1 MPKVRRLRRENPYYL
16 IPIMMGMAGLLFSR
30 QLEDPI
36 LRGTVV
42 LLCIGVPL
50 FLGGNLLGR
59 IRSDGLQRYLLIVG
73 MMLLTLGAVAT
84 VSGYPQDFGQP
95 DAAFEEVGE
104 VARYLG
110 MGSLLLGV
118 LVVLYSMVRSEAMI
132 DELGERFRHLAEH
145 MGEGFILTDHAGNII
160 LTNPSLERMTGI
172 SSADLI
178 GRNALE
184 VANELGAELMAQHTA
199 TRSKGVASE
208 YQISWTTDGEE
219 RQLWVNGTPLYDRRG
234 RRVGTLATVRDI
246 TELHRLSKRL
256 ERYTEG
262 LQKLVEDR
270 TQKLRESEA
279 RLRELLVRMNEGF
292 LTLDENGV
300 IRFANERICTLLKY
314 DGEEMIG
321 RPVFDFVDSTG
332 SARLRAAIQASDTG
346 SSDGLDSEYIFVRE
360 DAAHVSVKVSIARLE
375 EDSEDGQRYSL
386 VVTDVGELK
395 DMQGQLAL
403 RAQQLEQAN
412 RELRELD
419 EAKDVFL
426 SNVSHEL
433 RTPLSTIQGYIEMWT
448 EGGLGKV
455 QGPQAGALTVMS
467 RNVERLSMMINEMIE
482 FSRMEIRGILLQPT
496 IFRIGPLIE
505 ECVSSARPNLLSKD
519 MSATT
524 FVPDDLPPLWGDR
537 GKLGQ
542 VIAILLSNAI
552 KFSNDGSIVQIR
564 ARQTAD
570 AGLSIDIQDTGIGIA
585 PGNQERIFRKFFQID
600 GSMTRYYQGTG
611 IGLSIAK
618 NIIEAHNGEIHVESV
633 ENQGSTFT
641 IALPGALFQPESVV
655 PAPAEYS
662 TLDNAKVFV
671 ASREPEFAHAVS
683 SCFEMKGCVVTLFE
697 SGYDC
702 ARVARTK
709 TPDIMLL
716 DESLSDLSITDVLGL
731 LQEEVHTSEIP
742 VVVFRTLGR
751 GLSGS
756 YHDLFEN
763 VQAITKPFMPA
774 DLLECVAAM
783 LSGDTA
789 IASERKRNGGRGHEN
804 VM

>member
-30 QLEDPI
+30 QLEEPL
-36 LRGTVV
+36 LRAIVV
-42 LLCIGVPL
+42 LLSIGVPL
-50 FLGGNLLGR
+50 FLGGNLMGR
-59 IRSDGLQRYLLIVG
+59 IRSDGLQRYLLIAG
-73 MMLLTLGAVAT
+73 MMFLTLGAVAT
-84 VSGYPQDFGQP
+84 FAVYPENFGEQEV
-95 DAAFEEVGE
+95 AFERVGE

-118 LVVLYSMVRSEAMI
+118 LVVLYSTVRSEAMI
-132 DELGERFRHLAEH
+132 DELGERFRHLADH
-145 MGEGFILTDHAGNII
+145 MGEGFILTDHTGKII
-160 LTNPSLERMTGI
+160 LTNPSLERIAGI
-172 SSADLI
+172 STTDLI

-184 VANELGAELMAQHTA
+184 VANEFGAELMARHTA
-199 TRSKGVASE
+199 SRTKGVASE
-208 YQISWTTDGEE
+208 YQISWTTHGEE

-234 RRVGTLATVRDI
+234 QRVGTLATVRDI
-246 TELHRLSKRL
+246 TELHQLSQRL

-262 LQKLVEDR
+262 LQKLVEGQ

-292 LTLDENGV
+292 LTLDENGD
-300 IRFANERICTLLKY
+300 IRFANERICALLMY
-314 DGEEMIG
+314 DEEEMIG
-321 RPVFDFVDSTG
+321 RSVFGLVDTTG
-332 SARLRAAIQASDTG
+332 SARLRAAIKASDTE
-346 SSDGLDSEYIFVRE
+346 SSEELDSEYIFVRE
-360 DAAHVSVKVSIARLE
+360 DAAHISVKVSIARLD
-375 EDSEDGQRYSL
+375 EDAEDGQRYSL

-395 DMQGQLAL
+395 DMQDQLEL
-403 RAQQLEQAN
+403 RARQLEQAN

-419 EAKDVFL
+419 KAKDVFL

-433 RTPLSTIQGYIEMWT
+433 RTPLGTIQGYLEMWA

-482 FSRMEIRGILLQPT
+482 FSRMEIRGILLQET
-496 IFRIGPLIE
+496 IFHIAPLIE
-505 ECVSSARPNLLSKD
+505 ECVSSAHPHLLKKD
-519 MSATT
+519 MSATI

-552 KFSNDGSIVQIR
+552 KFSNDGSIVQIH
-564 ARQTAD
+564 ARQTGD
-570 AGLSIDIQDTGIGIA
+570 ARLSIDVQDTGIGIA
-585 PGNQERIFRKFFQID
+585 SGNKERIFRKFFQID

-618 NIIEAHNGEIHVESV
+618 NIIEAHHGEIQVESV

-641 IALPGALFQPESVV
+641 LTLPGVLFQPEPAV
-655 PAPAEYS
+655 PASAKYS
-662 TLDNAKVFV
+662 SLDGAKVFV

-683 SCFEMKGCVVTLFE
+683 KCFETKGCRVTLFE

-702 ARVARTK
+702 ARIARTK
-709 TPDIMLL
+709 TPDLMLL

-731 LQEEVHTSEIP
+731 LQEEIHTSEIP
-742 VVVFRTLGR
+742 VVVFRTPSR
-751 GLSGS
+751 GVSGS
-756 YHDLFEN
+756 YHDLYEN
-763 VQAITKPFMPA
+763 VQALTKPFTPIE
-774 DLLECVAAM
+774 LLDRSAAM
-783 LSGDTA
+783 LSGETA
-789 IASERKRNGGRGHEN
+789 VTNEKKRSEGDGREK